1 MILSLLARLVADL
14 VFESAVELQRSFD
27 AEMSR
32 YLEQRD
38 FRTPPPTASAR

>member
-1 MILSLLARLVADL
+1 MILSLLARLGADL
-14 VFESAVELQRSFD
+14 VFESAVELRRSFD

-32 YLEQRD
+32 YLEQRG